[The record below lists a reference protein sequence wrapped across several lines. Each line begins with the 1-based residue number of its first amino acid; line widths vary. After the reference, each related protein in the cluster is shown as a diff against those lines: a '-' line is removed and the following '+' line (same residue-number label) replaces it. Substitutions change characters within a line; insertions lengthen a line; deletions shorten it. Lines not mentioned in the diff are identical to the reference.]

1 MKKLFLTLVAALS
14 ITAAFAQVATMVGDR
29 VAAFYPKDFNPDM
42 HLPSP
47 IFLRELTP
55 MGQVPADWQLRPQ
68 FSVQDGHSVATF
80 DVGDADL
87 YGTGEVYGD
96 LRRNGET
103 EGFWNKD
110 NGLYLSEGGKRLYQT
125 HPWVLGV
132 RKDGTAFGLIADN
145 TWKSKLTTDRIVRFE
160 SEGPAFRVVVI
171 ERQSPA
177 EVLCELGRLSGTI
190 EMPPLWA
197 LGYHQCRHSYVP
209 DTWAMEIADTFREKQ
224 IPCDV
229 IWLDIIYMD
238 GFRIFTFS
246 PKEMPDPKRFN
257 DYLHERHFKS
267 VFMIDPGVK
276 VDPDYFVD
284 QQGMAGD
291 YYVKTKDGEPFVGRV
306 WPGDTHF
313 PDYIRPEVR
322 HWWSTLYKD
331 FMATGIDGIWNDMNE
346 PSVFGGPDGSMPE
359 DNMHGT
365 ENDYTQADNSANNSN
380 HNSQFSNL
388 NSQFSTL
395 NSQLTN
401 SQFSHLRYHNV
412 YGYNMVKAS
421 RDGILMAN
429 PQKRPFVLSRSNFLG
444 GQRYA
449 ATWTGDNASTWE
461 HMKASIPMTLNMG
474 LTGQPFNGPDIGGFA
489 RDCNAELL
497 ANWTAIGVYFPF
509 VRNHCSL
516 QEVQQEPWAF
526 GEKVEQVCRTA
537 INRRYRLLPYV
548 YTLFREAALTG
559 MPVMRPVFMSDPSNP
574 ALRSEQQA
582 FLLGGD
588 LLIVPRWAENPVL
601 PTGDWKTFTMEQ
613 GDDGYQ
619 ARLALRPGAVLPVAN
634 LYQNTEEYRTDSL
647 TLLVNIDDKGYAK
660 GRLYEDDG
668 EGFGYRK
675 GDYADYSI
683 VAKAEG
689 KMLTVS
695 LQQEKGRREQQARWL
710 RIGQLVG
717 GKVIYS
723 DWQKGTTASVKLKK
737 S

>member
-1 MKKLFLTLVAALS
+1 MKKLFLILLAALCL
-14 ITAAFAQVATMVGDR
+14 ITATAQVATMVGDR
-29 VAAFYPKDFNPDM
+29 VAAFYPKNFDPEM
-42 HLPSP
+42 HMPSP

-55 MGQVPADWQLRPQ
+55 TGQVPADWQLRPQ
-68 FSVQDGHSVATF
+68 FSTADGHSIATF

-110 NGLYLSEGGKRLYQT
+110 NGLYMAEGGKRLYQT

-145 TWKSKLTTDRIVRFE
+145 TWKSRLTTDRIVRFE
-160 SEGPAFRVVVI
+160 SDGPAFRVVVI

-177 EVLCELGRLSGTI
+177 EVLRELARLSGTI
-190 EMPPLWA
+190 EMPPLWS
-197 LGYHQCRHSYVP
+197 LGFHQCRHSYVP

-257 DYLHERHFKS
+257 DYLHSRHFKS

-291 YYVKTKDGEPFVGRV
+291 YYVKTKDGKPFVGTV

-313 PDYIRPEVR
+313 PDYTRPEVQR
-322 HWWSTLYKD
+322 WWSSLYKD

-359 DNMHGT
+359 DNIHGV
-365 ENDYTQADNSANNSN
+365 SR
-380 HNSQFSNL
+380 
-388 NSQFSTL
+388 TL
-395 NSQLTN
+395 AS
-401 SQFSHLRYHNV
+401 SHLRYHNV
-412 YGYNMVKAS
+412 YGYHMVKAT
-421 RDGILMAN
+421 REGILQAN

-449 ATWTGDNASTWE
+449 ATWTGDNASTEE

-489 RDCNAELL
+489 RDCNGELL
-497 ANWTAIGVYFPF
+497 AQWTAIGVYFPF

-516 QEVQQEPWAF
+516 KEVQQEPWAF
-526 GEKVEQVCRTA
+526 GQQTEDVCRTA
-537 INRRYRLLPYV
+537 INRRYRLLPYI
-548 YTLFREAALTG
+548 YTLFHETSLTG
-559 MPVMRPVFMSDPSNP
+559 LPVMRPAFMADVNDP
-574 ALRSEQQA
+574 ALRPEQQA
-582 FLLGGD
+582 FMLGSD
-588 LLIVPRWAENPVL
+588 LLIVPRWAENPAL
-601 PTGDWKTFTMEQ
+601 PKGNWAYFTMEDTP
-613 GDDGYQ
+613 DDGYQ
-619 ARLALRPGAVLPVAN
+619 ARLSLRPGAVLTLAN
-634 LYQNTEEYRTDSL
+634 LYQNTEEYKTDSL
-647 TLLVNIDDKGYAK
+647 TVLVNLDAD
-660 GRLYEDDG
+660 GRASGHLYEDAG
-668 EGFGYRK
+668 EGFGYRT
-675 GDYADYSI
+675 GDYACYQLD
-683 VAKAEG
+683 ARADG
-689 KMLTVS
+689 KELRLTVS
-695 LQQEKGRREQQARWL
+695 QTAGLRTKNNRWL

-717 GKVIYS
+717 GKVYYS
-723 DWQKGTTASVKLKK
+723 PWQQGTTATIRLRRK
-737 S
+737 

>member
-68 FSVQDGHSVATF
+68 FSVQEGHSVATF

-359 DNMHGT
+359 DNVHGAERYEFT
-365 ENDYTQADNSANNSN
+365 YADNSANKSN

-388 NSQFSTL
+388 NSQFPIF
-395 NSQLTN
+395 NSQ
-401 SQFSHLRYHNV
+401 
-412 YGYNMVKAS
+412 
-421 RDGILMAN
+421 
-429 PQKRPFVLSRSNFLG
+429 
-444 GQRYA
+444 
-449 ATWTGDNASTWE
+449 
-461 HMKASIPMTLNMG
+461 
-474 LTGQPFNGPDIGGFA
+474 
-489 RDCNAELL
+489 
-497 ANWTAIGVYFPF
+497 
-509 VRNHCSL
+509 
-516 QEVQQEPWAF
+516 
-526 GEKVEQVCRTA
+526 
-537 INRRYRLLPYV
+537 
-548 YTLFREAALTG
+548 
-559 MPVMRPVFMSDPSNP
+559 
-574 ALRSEQQA
+574 
-582 FLLGGD
+582 
-588 LLIVPRWAENPVL
+588 
-601 PTGDWKTFTMEQ
+601 
-613 GDDGYQ
+613 
-619 ARLALRPGAVLPVAN
+619 
-634 LYQNTEEYRTDSL
+634 
-647 TLLVNIDDKGYAK
+647 
-660 GRLYEDDG
+660 
-668 EGFGYRK
+668 
-675 GDYADYSI
+675 
-683 VAKAEG
+683 
-689 KMLTVS
+689 
-695 LQQEKGRREQQARWL
+695 
-710 RIGQLVG
+710 
-717 GKVIYS
+717 
-723 DWQKGTTASVKLKK
+723 
-737 S
+737 